1 MILAG
6 DIGAKKSFLG
16 IFQEDEEGEAILV
29 FPSDGPKEDDTAD
42 YSSIDSLIETF
53 LQQANVKEPIYAA
66 CLGISGPPDK
76 GYITGLPWNF
86 SEEYLCDFWV
96 KQVWQKAACE
106 DAKELRIVT
115 VINSLEGIDFNGL
128 LKSKLLHDINQP
140 KTTTVEH
147 PKCALMGVRDGLGEA
162 LVYWGHPP
170 TDLHGEE
177 RYVVS
182 FSEGG
187 HANFAPSSNLEIE
200 LLNYLLTH
208 PEHINEH
215 SKVVTYQN
223 VLSIKGMVCMYQF
236 FKDKHGGDQN
246 APNGLEE
253 LINKEDFTNAAK
265 KVMITALEK
274 KNTSCEKA
282 IDLFF
287 SIYGAEAGNLA
298 LKYYA
303 LGGVYYIHGSLT
315 PPELIGELVEKLKD
329 TDGAFW
335 QAFTR
340 RAKPQIVDLL
350 SSIPVK
356 LVQSPNIRIY
366 GAARRA
372 LKKKSIARIIYDG
385 C

>member
-1 MILAG
+1 MVIAG
-6 DIGAKKSFLG
+6 DIGSKKSFLG
-16 IFQEDEEGEAILV
+16 IFQEDKEGKAALV
-29 FPSDGPKEDDTAD
+29 YPNDKPKQDDTAD
-42 YSSIDSLIETF
+42 YSSIDSLIKAF
-53 LQQANVKEPIYAA
+53 LQQANIKEPIYAA

-76 GYITGLPWNF
+76 GYITGLSWDF
-86 SEEYLCDFWV
+86 SEEHLCDFWV
-96 KQVWQKAACE
+96 KQVWQKTAC
-106 DAKELRIVT
+106 DYAQKKRVVT
-115 VINSLEGIDFNGL
+115 VINSMESIDFNDL
-128 LKSKLLHDINQP
+128 FEFEQLIDINQP
-140 KTTTVEH
+140 KVTTTAIEH
-147 PKCALMGVRDGLGEA
+147 PKCVLMGVRDDLGEA
-162 LVYWGHPP
+162 LVSWGHPP
-170 TDLHGEE
+170 TDPYGEE

-187 HANFAPSSNLEIE
+187 HANFAPSSHLEIE
-200 LLNYLLTH
+200 LINYLLAH

-223 VLSIKGMVCMYQF
+223 VLSVKGMVCMYQF
-236 FKDKHGGDQN
+236 FKDKHSGDQN
-246 APNGLEE
+246 ALEE
-253 LINKEDFTNAAK
+253 LIDKEDFTNAAK
-265 KVMITALEK
+265 KIMIAALEK
-274 KNTSCEKA
+274 ENTLCEQA

-315 PPELIGELVEKLKD
+315 PPELIDKLVDKLKD
-329 TDGAFW
+329 KDGAFL

-340 RAKPQIVDLL
+340 RAKPQVVDLL

-356 LVQSPNIRIY
+356 LVPSSNLRIN

-372 LKKKSIARIIYDG
+372 LKKERIARVIYDR